1 MPCAF
6 HGNSHMSRRSLLQG
20 AGAAG
25 LVALAGPAAARL
37 FPDGEFNSRLL
48 ALFEKAGGEA
58 IGRAMPFTLTGTDMP
73 WTQQLFEVK
82 AGQKIT
88 FLLSGRW
95 HLMRTLDLWFE
106 PGVVFHARVSGGA
119 MFNPMDNSGTMQAD
133 RDGLVEIARS
143 AGEFATPAG
152 DLWGP
157 AEEYVKAEGRVE
169 GIAIVWNI
177 TPETGLRRMLAEGD
191 AGLVIHD
198 ALQRET
204 FPHATPEGWHN
215 HHNFGEAG
223 IFRTSGDEMC
233 CQTHKNVAIL
243 RRDVEMDLVDGLT
256 LTWDWLV
263 EELPSRVAEDHVPTH
278 DYLSIAVEYDDGQDI
293 TYMWSAEL
301 SQGTVFRCPLPG
313 WNMIETHVVQR
324 SGRDEL
330 GQWLSESRNLMAD
343 YRDIIGG
350 KATKVR
356 RVWLIGTSVFQRQ
369 SGLCRYRNVSI
380 GADSARLELT

>member
-1 MPCAF
+1 
-6 HGNSHMSRRSLLQG
+6 
-20 AGAAG
+20 
-25 LVALAGPAAARL
+25 
-37 FPDGEFNSRLL
+37 
-48 ALFEKAGGEA
+48 
-58 IGRAMPFTLTGTDMP
+58 
-73 WTQQLFEVK
+73 
-82 AGQKIT
+82 
-88 FLLSGRW
+88 
-95 HLMRTLDLWFE
+95 
-106 PGVVFHARVSGGA
+106 
-119 MFNPMDNSGTMQAD
+119 
-133 RDGLVEIARS
+133 
-143 AGEFATPAG
+143 
-152 DLWGP
+152 
-157 AEEYVKAEGRVE
+157 
-169 GIAIVWNI
+169 
-177 TPETGLRRMLAEGD
+177 
-191 AGLVIHD
+191 
-198 ALQRET
+198 
-204 FPHATPEGWHN
+204 
-215 HHNFGEAG
+215 
-223 IFRTSGDEMC
+223 MC

-263 EELPSRVAEDHVPTH
+263 EELPSRVAEDQVPTH

-380 GADSARLELT
+380 GAASARLELT